1 MLGSPEII
9 RSEITLPEND
19 LLSDEEFLNLVSQYR
34 QGDREAK
41 NTIIQHNL
49 RLVMSIAQRFAYRGE
64 IDDLFQIGC
73 MGLIKAIEK
82 FDPLF
87 AVKFSTYA
95 VPVIIGEIKQYLR
108 DDGPI
113 KVSRGLKEIAAKIEQ
128 TRIQLANE
136 NGQEPTLS
144 ELVSAT
150 GLPREEIAGAL
161 EATRPL
167 NSLQDFIHED
177 EGDILC
183 REHFIG
189 EDTEHTIWLE
199 NYALREAIEKLPA
212 RLKELIMLRF
222 FEEKTQSQIADIFGV
237 SQVQI
242 CRLEKEALHKLRN
255 LYVSDFES

>member
-9 RSEITLPEND
+9 KSEINLPENE
-19 LLSDEEFLNLVSQYR
+19 LLSDEEFLELVSKYR
-34 QGDREAK
+34 HGDKEAK
-41 NTIIQHNL
+41 NIIIHHNL

-82 FDPLF
+82 FDPSF

-95 VPVIIGEIKQYLR
+95 VPVIIGEIKQHLR

-113 KVSRGLKEIAAKIEQ
+113 KVSRSLKEMAAKIEQ
-128 TRIQLANE
+128 TRVQLANSF
-136 NGQEPTLS
+136 GQEPTLS

-150 GLPREEIAGAL
+150 GLPREEITGAL

-167 NSLQDFIHED
+167 NYLQEIVHED
-177 EGDILC
+177 EGDSLS
-183 REHFIG
+183 REQFVG

-199 NYALREAIEKLPA
+199 NYALREAIEKLPS

-222 FEEKTQSQIADIFGV
+222 FEEKTQTQIAEIFGV

-242 CRLEKEALHKLRN
+242 CRLEKEALHKLRK
-255 LYVSDFES
+255 LYLSDFET